1 MEQEIAIWVEADFSK
16 IQNVLL
22 NLLGNA
28 VKYTNEGFIK
38 LEIYFKNQE
47 NNLEE

>member
-1 MEQEIAIWVEADFSK
+1 MEQEIPIWVEADFSK

-28 VKYTNEGFIK
+28 IKYTNDGFIK
-38 LEIYFKNQE
+38 LKIYLE
-47 NNLEE
+47 N

>member
-1 MEQEIAIWVEADFSK
+1 MEQEIPIWVEADFSK

-28 VKYTNEGFIK
+28 IKYTNDGFIK
-38 LEIYFKNQE
+38 LKIYLENSE
-47 NNLEE
+47 NNFEK